1 MEFLCEEARGVG
13 IGNGEGVG
21 EKGGNGGTGLDLAG
35 FDLVY
40 LAALVG
46 SSQRDKERL
55 LVGVVERMRMGALLV
70 VRTAHSLRGLLY
82 PVCCFLFELG
92 KGRWAWD
99 AC

>member
-1 MEFLCEEARGVG
+1 MEFLCEEAGDVE
-13 IGNGEGVG
+13 IGNR
-21 EKGGNGGTGLDLAG
+21 GTGLDLGG

-46 SSQRDKERL
+46 SSQQDKERL
-55 LVGVVERMRMGALLV
+55 LVGVVERMRVGALLV

-82 PVCCFLFELG
+82 PVCCYLFELG
-92 KGRWAWD
+92 RGRWRWD